1 MVRLLWQKQTL
12 LRLQLLVLSP
22 TSDYGLAL
30 AKATYSRAATWD
42 KELSQVKSS
51 LAKKKVSIYP
61 DQFLNLVYHVV
72 VQATVLAQGRGGI
85 KGGTRS
91 RSGRTVK
98 PPLAVVV
105 WNCCTGA
112 WSSPALIRVLNYLL

>member
-30 AKATYSRAATWD
+30 AKATYSRAATCD

-51 LAKKKVSIYP
+51 LAKKEVSIYP
-61 DQFLNLVYHVV
+61 DRFLNLVYHVV
-72 VQATVLAQGRGGI
+72 VRATALAQGRGSI

-91 RSGRTVK
+91 
-98 PPLAVVV
+98 
-105 WNCCTGA
+105 
-112 WSSPALIRVLNYLL
+112 